1 MQNCNLTRS
10 DSGPLQPLQPLQQ
23 EQMSHLAL
31 PVPGFTAINGLVV
44 AASVQLLSDGRQIQ
58 GKRPFSVQLVMWEAG
73 RRRHQAGKKKAE
85 GH

>member
-10 DSGPLQPLQPLQQ
+10 DCGPLQPLQPLQQ

-31 PVPGFTAINGLVV
+31 PVPGFTAINGLFV
-44 AASVQLLSDGRQIQ
+44 AASVQLLCDGSQIQ
-58 GKRPFSVQLVMWEAG
+58 GTRPGSVQLVMWEARG
-73 RRRHQAGKKKAE
+73 RRNQVGKKKAE